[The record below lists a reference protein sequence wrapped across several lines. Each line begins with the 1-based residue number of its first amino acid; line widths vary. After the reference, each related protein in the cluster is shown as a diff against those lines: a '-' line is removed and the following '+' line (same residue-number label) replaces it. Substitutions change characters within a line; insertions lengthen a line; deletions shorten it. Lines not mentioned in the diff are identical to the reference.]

1 MVREQVQGMLN
12 EKLKEL
18 EEKIRMLLTEVSQ
31 SRQEKQDLTATIKEL
46 ESRVS
51 AMADQV
57 NREKGEKEQLM
68 LELKRV
74 GEEREEIRAKVEGM
88 LTEVSRMES
97 DFRELG

>member
-1 MVREQVQGMLN
+1 MVREQVQGILN

-18 EEKIRMLLTEVSQ
+18 EAKIRMLLTEVSQ
-31 SRQEKQDLTATIKEL
+31 SRQEKQHLGATIKEL
-46 ESRVS
+46 ESKVS

-74 GEEREEIRAKVEGM
+74 GEEKEGIRAKVEGM
-88 LTEVSRMES
+88 LAEVSRMES
-97 DFRELG
+97 NFRELG